1 MLYVLKVEIMIS
13 FKNVSFLSGVK
24 VLWRQARTKQNLLV
38 FYAFL
43 DTPRKPNGL
52 FDKCALLQKT
62 LTWNAN
68 IFENVLN
75 NQIYMRLK

>member
-1 MLYVLKVEIMIS
+1 MEANEDK
-13 FKNVSFLSGVK
+13 
-24 VLWRQARTKQNLLV
+24 TKPI
-38 FYAFL
+38 FYAFV
-43 DTPRKPNGL
+43 DSSQKPDGL

-75 NQIYMRLK
+75 NKIYMRLN